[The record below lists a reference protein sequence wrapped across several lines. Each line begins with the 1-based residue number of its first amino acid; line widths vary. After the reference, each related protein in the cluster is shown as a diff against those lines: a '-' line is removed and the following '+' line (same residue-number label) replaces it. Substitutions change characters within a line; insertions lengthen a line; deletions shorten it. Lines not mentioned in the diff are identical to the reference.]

1 MSERLIALDTETT
14 GLSFQNGDKL
24 IEIFLGSSAGLEHG
38 KSVIR
43 AFQRVD
49 RCPGNRGSGRRQLF
63 GRGEGVSG
71 AGAEKRRRRDL
82 RQVTVPRLV
91 GFPGGWRG

>member
-1 MSERLIALDTETT
+1 MGGAAAVKNFGFEPRKQECS
-14 GLSFQNGDKL
+14 GLAPDV
-24 IEIFLGSSAGLEHG
+24 FLGSSAGLEHG